1 MNDILLAIYKYCVN
15 IQVWSNPNYD
25 ILNEVIMIN
34 VIDSMCGT
42 GKSTKMFELI
52 RQKNKECGNTK
63 FLYITPF
70 LSEIDE
76 RIPKELPELD
86 FWTPENK
93 GKGKIG
99 DLHSLILQNKNV
111 ASTHALFSTL
121 TPELVDLLVE
131 KQYTLV
137 IDEAISCVGLLD
149 KNLVHSDVRDLLKS
163 GMVLTDPSKRNQLR
177 WNESD
182 YPEHDGRYSF
192 VRNLCNLGVVYCYAD
207 TFLMFEYPP
216 KLLRE
221 LNNVWVLTY
230 LFNGSDMRCWLDLN
244 EIPYSIMDNTV
255 LGLMS
260 EQEVKRIAKEN
271 LILVSNR
278 NLESRQQ
285 RAGTLSKSWFT
296 KAKKDEID
304 SYKAML
310 RSCVVSN
317 KAKAGEIFWTTYKDF
332 QTKMQ
337 GTGYT
342 KGVSEDMPAFLPM
355 NIRATNDYRNY
366 TLCMYAVNI
375 FKNPVEVN
383 YLSDNGIKVDEDMYA
398 LSEMIQFIWRGCIRQ
413 NKPMKVLILSKRM
426 QTLLEGWLNG

>member
-1 MNDILLAIYKYCVN
+1 MRHILI
-15 IQVWSNPNYD
+15 S
-25 ILNEVIMIN
+25 

-42 GKSTKMFELI
+42 GKSTKMFELM
-52 RQKNKECGNTK
+52 RQKAKTAPNVK

-86 FWTPENK
+86 FYTPENK

-99 DLHSLILQNKNV
+99 DLKSLVMDGRNI
-111 ASTHALFSTL
+111 ASTHVLFSKL
-121 TPELVDLLVE
+121 TPEIVDLLIY
-131 KQYTLV
+131 KQYILV

-149 KNLVHSDVRDLLKS
+149 KNLVPTDTRDLLKS
-163 GMVLTDPSKRNQLR
+163 GMVIVNPDKRNQLS
-177 WNESD
+177 WNEVE

-216 KLLRE
+216 KLLTE
-221 LNNVWVLTY
+221 LKEVWVLTY
-230 LFNGSDMRCWLDLN
+230 LFQGSDMRCWLDLN
-244 EIPYSIMDNTV
+244 NIPYQVVDNNS
-255 LGLMS
+255 LGLLS
-260 EQEVKRIAKEN
+260 EDKLKEIIRTN
-271 LILVSNR
+271 LEIVVNR
-278 NLESRQQ
+278 NLTNSRQ
-285 RAGTLSKSWFT
+285 RKGTLSKSWYDNAD
-296 KAKKDEID
+296 KESID
-304 SYKAML
+304 KYKAMM
-310 RSCVVSN
+310 RSCVVTT
-317 KAKAGEIFWTTYKDF
+317 KAKAGEIFWTTYKDY

-337 GTGYT
+337 GAGYT

-383 YLSDNGIKVDEDMYA
+383 YLESNGIEVDEDVFA
-398 LSEMIQFIWRGCIRQ
+398 LSEMIQFIWRGAIRQ
-413 NKPMKVLILSKRM
+413 GKHMKVLILSERM
-426 QTLLEGWLNG
+426 RDLLIKWLEV

>member
-1 MNDILLAIYKYCVN
+1 
-15 IQVWSNPNYD
+15 
-25 ILNEVIMIN
+25 MIN

-42 GKSTKMFELI
+42 GKSTKIFEI
-52 RQKNKECGNTK
+52 MREKAKRYEDVK

-76 RIPKELPELD
+76 RVPTEMPELD

-99 DLHSLILQNKNV
+99 DIITLIKQEKNI
-111 ASTHALFSTL
+111 ASTHVLFSRL
-121 TPELVDLLVE
+121 TPQIVDLLIE

-149 KNLVHSDVRDLLKS
+149 KSLVPTDTRDLLRS
-163 GMVLTDPSKRNQLR
+163 GMVKANSDKRNQLS
-177 WNESD
+177 WNEVD
-182 YPEHDGRYSF
+182 YPEHDGRYAF

-216 KLLRE
+216 KLLSE
-221 LNNVWVLTY
+221 LKDVWVLTY
-230 LFNGSDMRCWLDLN
+230 LFDGSDMRCWLDLN
-244 EIPYSIMDNTV
+244 DISYRVMDNTS
-255 LGLMS
+255 LGLKS
-260 EQEVKRIAKEN
+260 EVDIKRVVKDN
-271 LILVSNR
+271 LTIISNR
-278 NLESRQQ
+278 NLENKRQ
-285 RAGTLSKSWFT
+285 RTTTLSKGWFD
-296 KAKKDEID
+296 KAKKEEVD

-310 RSCVVSN
+310 RSCVVSQR
-317 KAKAGEIFWTTYKDF
+317 AKAGEIFWTTYKDH
-332 QTKMQ
+332 QAKLQ

-342 KGVSEDMPAFLPM
+342 KGVSDDMPAFLPM

-375 FKNPVEVN
+375 YKNPVEVN
-383 YLSDNGIKVDEDMYA
+383 YLKENGIDVSEDIYA

-413 NKPMKVLILSKRM
+413 GKPMKVLILSQRM
-426 QTLLEGWLNG
+426 KKLLEDWIDG

>member
-1 MNDILLAIYKYCVN
+1 MRYILI
-15 IQVWSNPNYD
+15 S
-25 ILNEVIMIN
+25 

-42 GKSTKMFELI
+42 GKSTKMFELM
-52 RQKNKECGNTK
+52 RQKAKTTPNVK

-86 FWTPENK
+86 FYTPENK

-99 DLHSLILQNKNV
+99 DLKSLVVDGKNI
-111 ASTHALFSTL
+111 ASTHVLFSKL
-121 TPELVDLLVE
+121 TPEIVDLLII
-131 KQYTLV
+131 KQYILV

-149 KNLVHSDVRDLLKS
+149 KNLVPTDTRDLLKS
-163 GMVLTDPSKRNQLR
+163 GMVVVNPDKRNQLS
-177 WNESD
+177 WNEAE

-192 VRNLCNLGVVYCYAD
+192 VRNLCNLGVVYCHAD

-216 KLLRE
+216 KLLSE
-221 LNNVWVLTY
+221 LNEVWVLTY
-230 LFNGSDMRCWLDLN
+230 LFQGSDMRCWLDLN
-244 EIPYSIMDNTV
+244 NIPYQVVDNNS
-255 LGLMS
+255 LGLLS
-260 EQEVKRIAKEN
+260 EDKLKEIIRAN
-271 LILVSNR
+271 LEIVVNR
-278 NLESRQQ
+278 NLNNSRQ
-285 RAGTLSKSWFT
+285 RNGTLSKSWFDNAD
-296 KAKKDEID
+296 KESID
-304 SYKAML
+304 KYKAMM
-310 RSCVVSN
+310 RSCVVTN
-317 KAKAGEIFWTTYKDF
+317 KAKAGEIFWTTYKDH

-383 YLSDNGIKVDEDMYA
+383 YLESNGIKVDEDVFA
-398 LSEMIQFIWRGCIRQ
+398 LSEMIQFIWRGAIRQ
-413 NKPMKVLILSKRM
+413 GKPMKVLILSERM
-426 QTLLEGWLNG
+426 RNLLIKWLEV

>member
-1 MNDILLAIYKYCVN
+1 
-15 IQVWSNPNYD
+15 
-25 ILNEVIMIN
+25 MIN

-42 GKSTKMFELI
+42 GKSTKIFELI
-52 RQKNKECGNTK
+52 RQKSKEDK
-63 FLYITPF
+63 DKRFLYITPF

-76 RIPKELPELD
+76 RIPVELPELD

-99 DLHSLILQNKNV
+99 DLKSLILQGKNV
-111 ASTHALFSTL
+111 ASTHALFSKL
-121 TPELVDLLVE
+121 TPRLVDILIE
-131 KQYTLV
+131 KQYVLV

-149 KNLVHSDVRDLLKS
+149 KSLVHSDVRDLLKAN
-163 GMVLTDPSKRNQLR
+163 MVIPNPDKRNQLS
-177 WNESD
+177 WNEVD
-182 YPEHDGRYSF
+182 YPEHDGRYAF

-216 KLLRE
+216 KLLSG
-221 LNNVWVLTY
+221 LNEVWVLTY

-244 EIPYSIMDNTV
+244 EIPYTIKDNEQ
-255 LGLMS
+255 LGLLP
-260 EQEVKRIAKEN
+260 ECKVKEMVRSN
-271 LILVSNR
+271 LTLLTNR
-278 NLESRQQ
+278 NLEAKQQ
-285 RAGTLSKSWFT
+285 RPTTLSKGWFD
-296 KAKKDEID
+296 KAKKEEID

-310 RSCVVSN
+310 RSCVVSQ
-317 KAKAGEIFWTTYKDF
+317 KAKAGEIFWTTYKDY
-332 QTKMQ
+332 QVRMQ

-342 KGVSEDMPAFLPM
+342 KGVSDDMPAFLPM

-383 YLSDNGIKVDEDMYA
+383 YLKDNGIEVDEDTYA

-413 NKPMKVLILSKRM
+413 GKPMKVLILSQRM
-426 QTLLEGWLNG
+426 KNLLVKWLGV

>member
-1 MNDILLAIYKYCVN
+1 
-15 IQVWSNPNYD
+15 
-25 ILNEVIMIN
+25 MIN

-52 RQKNKECGNTK
+52 RQKSRDDVDSK

-70 LSEIDE
+70 LSEINE
-76 RIPKELPELD
+76 RVPRELPELD

-99 DLHSLILQNKNV
+99 DLKHLISNGKNV
-111 ASTHALFSTL
+111 ASTHVLFSML
-121 TPELVDLLVE
+121 TPELVDILID
-131 KQYTLV
+131 KQYTLI

-149 KNLVHSDVRDLLKS
+149 KTLVHSDVRDLLKS
-163 GMVLTDPSKRNQLR
+163 NMVIPDPSKRNQLS
-177 WNESD
+177 WNELD
-182 YPEHDGRYSF
+182 YPEHDGRYAF

-221 LNNVWVLTY
+221 LEEVWVLTY

-244 EIPYSIMDNTV
+244 EIQYNIVDNNS
-255 LGLMS
+255 LGLLS
-260 EQEVKRIAKEN
+260 ESEVKKIAREN
-271 LILVSNR
+271 LTILTNR
-278 NLESRQQ
+278 NLDAKQQ
-285 RAGTLSKSWFT
+285 RVGTLSKSWFNN
-296 KAKKDEID
+296 AKKSDIS

-310 RSCVVSN
+310 RSCVVSQ
-317 KAKAGEIFWTTYKDF
+317 KARAGEIFWTTYKDY
-332 QTKMQ
+332 QTKLQ

-342 KGVSEDMPAFLPM
+342 KGISEDMPAFLPM

-383 YLSDNGIKVDEDMYA
+383 YLSSNGITVDEDTYA

-413 NKPMKVLILSKRM
+413 GKPMKVLILSKRM

>member
-1 MNDILLAIYKYCVN
+1 
-15 IQVWSNPNYD
+15 
-25 ILNEVIMIN
+25 MIN

-52 RQKNKECGNTK
+52 RQKSRDDVDSK

-76 RIPKELPELD
+76 RIPRELPELD

-99 DLHSLILQNKNV
+99 DLKYLISGGKNV
-111 ASTHALFSTL
+111 ASTHVLFSML
-121 TPELVDLLVE
+121 TPELVDILID
-131 KQYTLV
+131 KQYTLI

-149 KNLVHSDVRDLLKS
+149 KTLVHSDVRDLLKS
-163 GMVLTDPSKRNQLR
+163 NMVIPDPSKRNQLS
-177 WNESD
+177 WNETD
-182 YPEHDGRYSF
+182 YPEHDGRYAF

-221 LNNVWVLTY
+221 LEEVWVLTY

-244 EIPYSIMDNTV
+244 EIQYNIVDNNS
-255 LGLMS
+255 LGLLS
-260 EQEVKRIAKEN
+260 ENEVKKIAREN
-271 LILVSNR
+271 LTILTNR
-278 NLESRQQ
+278 NLDAKQQ
-285 RAGTLSKSWFT
+285 RVGTLSKSWFNN
-296 KAKKDEID
+296 AKKSDIS

-310 RSCVVSN
+310 RSCVVSQ
-317 KAKAGEIFWTTYKDF
+317 KARAGEIFWTTYKDY
-332 QTKMQ
+332 QTKLQ

-342 KGVSEDMPAFLPM
+342 KGISEDMPAFLPM

-383 YLSDNGIKVDEDMYA
+383 YLSSNGITVDEDTYA

-413 NKPMKVLILSKRM
+413 GKPMKVLILSKRM